1 MTNAGCW
8 RPEFAGWNPSLAVL
22 FGTVAL
28 VSLEESDNQKNTEV
42 KAPQSLSFDPALGVS
57 SLCDLGNGLNS
68 LCLSVLCYTAR
79 TVLAGIM

>member
-1 MTNAGCW
+1 MANAGCW
-8 RPEFAGWNPSLAVL
+8 RPEFVGWNPRLAVL

-28 VSLEESDNQKNTEV
+28 LSLEESDNRKNTEV
-42 KAPQSLSFDPALGVS
+42 KAPQSLSFDPALSMS

-68 LCLSVLCYTAR
+68 LRLSVLCYTAR